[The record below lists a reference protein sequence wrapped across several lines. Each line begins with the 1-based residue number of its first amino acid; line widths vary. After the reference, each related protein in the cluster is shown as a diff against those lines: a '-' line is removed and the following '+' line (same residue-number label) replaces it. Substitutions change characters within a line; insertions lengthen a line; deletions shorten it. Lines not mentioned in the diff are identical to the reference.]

1 MLLTGEETLNSS
13 QKSPELNQGRTLYV
27 IQPIIKQA
35 EQELFFDEEIGMQT
49 CQTVGIYHIVNGKLF
64 DLGEWRAA
72 LPDERTCNMTT
83 GQAWKLESMV
93 MSIEPVPR

>member
-1 MLLTGEETLNSS
+1 
-13 QKSPELNQGRTLYV
+13 
-27 IQPIIKQA
+27 
-35 EQELFFDEEIGMQT
+35 MQT